1 MNDNT
6 HTAVLCH
13 TLVEVLDKVVKVGVS
28 DVLKL
33 EELELEREV
42 LSEKLLLELD
52 ELEEL
57 ELDGVVEED
66 SVDEDTTGGVTGGV
80 TVDETES
87 VPGSKENSEEADEPG
102 GVMLGG
108 NEDVGSPTPVYDNF
122 GFVAPRITE
131 FETHRRAFH
140 NEVQFIEETSACLEG
155 RRRTLHR
162 FELLVLGTRVRASS
176 ADNKALGEVDK
187 GGVVSEVSRTSPPST
202 ESPK

>member
-42 LSEKLLLELD
+42 LSERLLLELD

-108 NEDVGSPTPVYDNF
+108 NEDVGSPTPPVVVDTD
-122 GFVAPRITE
+122 I
-131 FETHRRAFH
+131 
-140 NEVQFIEETSACLEG
+140 LEREKKRKG
-155 RRRTLHR
+155 RQ
-162 FELLVLGTRVRASS
+162 
-176 ADNKALGEVDK
+176 
-187 GGVVSEVSRTSPPST
+187 
-202 ESPK
+202 